1 MLGDDIINHILKNI
15 DEYTNNVNIQVKN
28 EIIETS
34 IPSIS
39 NKDIN
44 EVLIFYIHLL
54 MLTMFIFQDKKSKN
68 VNVKETSDIKEDD
81 KADDTKKQT
90 LIVII

>member
-1 MLGDDIINHILKNI
+1 MLFFEISKEKVKDIVKHFAKCYMLGDDIINHILKNI

-54 MLTMFIFQDKKSKN
+54 MLTMFIF
-68 VNVKETSDIKEDD
+68 
-81 KADDTKKQT
+81 
-90 LIVII
+90 